1 MSQERLATMLT
12 QLKDTSGLMVD
23 LAYSALLYGSEEV
36 ADHVLEMEENVDRLH
51 TEFELAILELRETRP
66 TRGLLGSIRLALAA
80 EELADAAAMMA
91 DIVKKGIRA
100 HPVIGM
106 ALEKA
111 EDTIVVTD
119 ITEASSLSHKSIGEL
134 GLEDDLGMRI
144 IAVRRGESWT
154 YNPQDSFILLTR
166 DVIIA
171 QGYSEGRE
179 KLLALADPAHS
190 HQ

>member
-100 HPVIGM
+100 HPVIRM

-111 EDTIVVTD
+111 EETIVVTE
-119 ITEASSLSHKSIGEL
+119 ITKASSLSHKSIGEL

-154 YNPQDSFILLTR
+154 YNLPDPFILLPR

-179 KLLALADPAHS
+179 KLLTLADPAHS

>member
-1 MSQERLATMLT
+1 MSQERLATMFT

-51 TEFELAILELRETRP
+51 TQFELAILELRETRP

-111 EDTIVVTD
+111 EETIVVTE
-119 ITEASSLSHKSIGEL
+119 ITEASSLGHKSVGEL

-144 IAVRRGESWT
+144 IAVRRGDRWT
-154 YNPQDSFILLTR
+154 YNPPDSFILLPR

-171 QGYSEGRE
+171 QGYSDGRE
-179 KLLALADPAHS
+179 KLLTLADPSHS